1 MTTSKNLTTIAG
13 IQRCGP
19 VNQVRFETQSN
30 VPEPKTQWA
39 GGGYPVAETLST
51 ASLEKTIQRLHEMIL
66 DSVVLVSHSP
76 ALADPIQ
83 AHTNKCITYQNNQQ
97 DLVRAGWVILAK
109 TGAQQSVR
117 GAKIL
122 TAKEM
127 YDFTAELELK
137 HFGKD

>member
-39 GGGYPVAETLST
+39 GGGYPVAETLNV

-66 DSVVLVSHSP
+66 DSVVLVSHPSVVV
-76 ALADPIQ
+76 DPIQ
-83 AHTNKCITYQNNQQ
+83 AHIAKCLKYHEDANDKLVQAFSRRT
-97 DLVRAGWVILAK
+97 DLLRADWVTGSAK
-109 TGAQQSVR
+109 TQGA
-117 GAKIL
+117 
-122 TAKEM
+122 
-127 YDFTAELELK
+127 
-137 HFGKD
+137 